1 MEKWLNHQLA
11 SGLPYFLPGMTVR
24 WRDRRYVVVDCADFD
39 TILGRELGKRRLH
52 DIPIAEAEPD
62 QIPDG
67 RVPETPD
74 LVSVPT
80 NSCGWLARNSRR
92 SNPCWRWIR

>member
-1 MEKWLNHQLA
+1 MATFVK
-11 SGLPYFLPGMTVR
+11 FLPGMTVG

-39 TILGRELGKRRLH
+39 TILCREFGKRRLH

-67 RVPETPD
+67 GVPETPD
-74 LVSVPT
+74 LVSVPK
-80 NSCGWLARNSRR
+80 NS
-92 SNPCWRWIR
+92 